1 VCTNL
6 QGQNVNSVNEVFA
19 DDLTAV
25 FCMRVEAVCYI
36 LNILNSFGELSG
48 LYINKESPY
57 NGVGEGVV

>member
-6 QGQNVNSVNEVFA
+6 QGQNINSVNEVFA

-25 FCMRVEAVCYI
+25 FCMRVKVVCCF
-36 LNILNSFGELSG
+36 LKILNSFGELSG
-48 LYINKESPY
+48 LYINNESPY